1 MSSHS
6 VVAAAVIGSNNNN
19 ALNRSQP
26 RSASRTGAKDMFPP
40 TDPDDP
46 TDQPWA
52 GRRSAPTSPKTQ
64 FPAGAA
70 RSPMPQNSDQLMSRN
85 DIKAALDADK
95 ANTGGDPVKKK
106 MKLWDLIALTISMA
120 GAQVAWTLEL
130 GYGTPFLLDL
140 GLSEQTT
147 SLVWLAGPISGL
159 VAQPLIGAISDSST
173 SKYRRRYWIFTS
185 TLVLI
190 VSTMALAYARLIAAF
205 LVDLFGSNEGRWDTR
220 WQIQAQNT
228 AIGIAVVSFYFLD
241 FALNA
246 LQASLRNLLLDI
258 TPAEQL
264 GKANAWHGRMTHAG
278 NILGFTFGFMNLAGW
293 KILQPLGGDQFR
305 KVCVVSVVIVVS
317 TVWITCA
324 TQHEKERPVDAL
336 NRETSESKEVLGN
349 IMRAI
354 STLPRPVRRVCY
366 VQVCAFMGWFPFL
379 FYSTTWVG
387 EIMAYEQDS
396 DPTPEVATRAG
407 EFALLIYSVVAVVAG
422 TALPYLAAMDERLL
436 RKIDKEMEDEQE
448 VVDAEITKIREMVR
462 EWKAEA
468 ARQGKPLKLPRMPF
482 MLRNIWTAALVLF
495 GVIMMSTFFISTV
508 RQATVAIALLGI
520 CWAVACWV
528 PFAIIMQFLREMDD
542 NAATERKQQAH
553 AQNHG
558 SGSNSNYRSV
568 STQRPLHAR
577 VASTPALAYR
587 RPRADST
594 PDPNAN
600 EQTKLIRRH
609 SMMVIEDLNEEDMGH
624 VGTKPVAGGTILGI
638 HNLAI
643 VIPQFLVA
651 LISSLIFR
659 LADKSSHT
667 DLPGGPGG
675 PTYVYYG
682 KNGVS
687 WVLRFGGLCAFVG
700 AAISRRVPPTKT
712 EKEMRWRL
720 AEMREDEAEGTP

>member
-1 MSSHS
+1 MAGHS
-6 VVAAAVIGSNNNN
+6 VLAAVIGSNKNNIQKSPS
-19 ALNRSQP
+19 SQSP
-26 RSASRTGAKDMFPP
+26 SRHTDMFPP

-52 GRRSAPTSPKTQ
+52 GRRSAPTSPKVPLPPGGGRQ
-64 FPAGAA
+64 AI
-70 RSPMPQNSDQLMSRN
+70 PQGSEQLMSRN

-95 ANTGGDPVKKK
+95 GNTDKEVVKKK

-140 GLSEQTT
+140 GLSEGTT

-190 VSTMALAYARLIAAF
+190 VSTLVLAYARAIAGF
-205 LVDLFGSNEGRWDTR
+205 LVDLFGSNEGRWDIR
-220 WQIQAQNT
+220 WQKQAQNT
-228 AIGIAVVSFYFLD
+228 AIGLAVVCFYLLD

-278 NILGFTFGFMNLAGW
+278 NILGGSSDRVIGIESDSGADPWLPGFTFGFMNLAGW

-305 KVCVVSVVIVVS
+305 KVCIVSVIIVVS
-317 TVWITCA
+317 TVWLTCV

-336 NRETSESKEVLGN
+336 NRES
-349 IMRAI
+349 
-354 STLPRPVRRVCY
+354 
-366 VQVCAFMGWFPFL
+366 
-379 FYSTTWVG
+379 STTWMG
-387 EIMAYEQDS
+387 EVMAYEQDS
-396 DPTPEVATRAG
+396 DPSPEVATRAG
-407 EFALLIYSVVAVVAG
+407 EFALLIYSIVAVVAG

-436 RKIDKEMEDEQE
+436 RKIDKEIEDEQE
-448 VVDAEITKIREMVR
+448 EVDAEITKIREMVR

-468 ARQGKPLKLPRMPF
+468 ARQGKPLKLPTMPF

-508 RQATVAIALLGI
+508 TQATVAIALLGI

-542 NAATERKQQAH
+542 NAASERKQQAQ
-553 AQNHG
+553 AGYG
-558 SGSNSNYRSV
+558 SGPSTNHRAV
-568 STQRPLHAR
+568 SGPRGGDRPLHAR
-577 VASTPALAYR
+577 VASTPVLAWR
-587 RPRADST
+587 RPRADSN
-594 PDPNAN
+594 PVAAAN
-600 EQTKLIRRH
+600 ERTGLIRRH
-609 SMMVIEDLNEEDMGH
+609 SMVVMDDALEEDMGH

-651 LISSLIFR
+651 LIASAIFR
-659 LADKSSHT
+659 LADKAAHT
-667 DLPGGPGG
+667 ELPGGPSG

-720 AEMREDEAEGTP
+720 AEMREDSAEGSP

>member
-1 MSSHS
+1 MAGHS
-6 VVAAAVIGSNNNN
+6 VLAAVIGSNKNNIQKSPS
-19 ALNRSQP
+19 SQSP
-26 RSASRTGAKDMFPP
+26 SRHTDMFPP

-52 GRRSAPTSPKTQ
+52 GRRSAPTSPKVPLPPGGGRQ
-64 FPAGAA
+64 AI
-70 RSPMPQNSDQLMSRN
+70 PQGSEQLMSRN

-95 ANTGGDPVKKK
+95 GNTDKEVVKKK

-140 GLSEQTT
+140 GLSEGTT

-190 VSTMALAYARLIAAF
+190 VSTLVLAYARAIAGF
-205 LVDLFGSNEGRWDTR
+205 LVDLFGSNEGRWDIR
-220 WQIQAQNT
+220 WQKQAQNT
-228 AIGIAVVSFYFLD
+228 AIGLAVVCFYLLD

-305 KVCVVSVVIVVS
+305 KVCIVSVIIVVS
-317 TVWITCA
+317 TVWLTCV

-336 NRETSESKEVLGN
+336 NRESSSSKEIFGN
-349 IMRAI
+349 IQRAI

-379 FYSTTWVG
+379 FYSTTWMG
-387 EIMAYEQDS
+387 EVMAYEQDS
-396 DPTPEVATRAG
+396 DPSPEVATRAG
-407 EFALLIYSVVAVVAG
+407 EFALLIYSIVAVVAG

-436 RKIDKEMEDEQE
+436 RKIDKEIEDEQE
-448 VVDAEITKIREMVR
+448 EVDAEITKIREMVR

-468 ARQGKPLKLPRMPF
+468 ARQGKPLKLPTMPF

-508 RQATVAIALLGI
+508 TQATVAIALLGI

-528 PFAIIMQFLREMDD
+528 PFAIIMQFLR
-542 NAATERKQQAH
+542 
-553 AQNHG
+553 
-558 SGSNSNYRSV
+558 
-568 STQRPLHAR
+568 
-577 VASTPALAYR
+577 
-587 RPRADST
+587 
-594 PDPNAN
+594 
-600 EQTKLIRRH
+600 LIRRH
-609 SMMVIEDLNEEDMGH
+609 SMVVMDDALEEDMGH

-651 LISSLIFR
+651 LIASAIFR
-659 LADKSSHT
+659 LADKAAHT
-667 DLPGGPGG
+667 ELPGGPSG

-720 AEMREDEAEGTP
+720 AEMREDSAEGSP